1 MEISVASRLVEKC
14 DRASSHGDREGHVG
28 HEAQAKRKETVFVI
42 HKKLAPAVSQFW
54 DIVPA
59 ASAPSYSKM

>member
-1 MEISVASRLVEKC
+1 MEINEASRLVEKC

-28 HEAQAKRKETVFVI
+28 HDAHVQKRETVFVI
-42 HKKLAPAVSQFW
+42 HKKLAPAASQFW